1 MCDLWLETVVDKV
14 WMCGLW
20 PTAVLTMEMTG
31 VYWQHMY
38 KGDYKVFA
46 GALNQNNNKR

>member
-1 MCDLWLETVVDKV
+1 VAYK
-14 WMCGLW
+14 LW
-20 PTAVLTMEMTG
+20 PTAVLTMECDSITG

-38 KGDYKVFA
+38 KGDYKIFA